1 MKVYDV
7 TPEIIAI
14 NKLVDSLVA
23 SDIPAECFGVNEC
36 PKQKETDMQ
45 YTIEN
50 TNINSTD
57 REAKQRLRNRV
68 REIYC
73 SHQDKL
79 DKKFHI
85 LDDPRPC
92 SIKEIAERI
101 EKGLFTFSWDPDEQ
115 PERPTAETKFEH
127 WYDMMDSLTWRNP
140 EDKKDEKGREKAG
153 NDLDIA
159 FQKTLD
165 EIFCL
170 TPEEGLKSL
179 NKFATLH

>member
-85 LDDPRPC
+85 FDDPRPC

-127 WYDMMDSLTWRNP
+127 WYDMMD
-140 EDKKDEKGREKAG
+140 
-153 NDLDIA
+153 
-159 FQKTLD
+159 
-165 EIFCL
+165 
-170 TPEEGLKSL
+170 
-179 NKFATLH
+179 